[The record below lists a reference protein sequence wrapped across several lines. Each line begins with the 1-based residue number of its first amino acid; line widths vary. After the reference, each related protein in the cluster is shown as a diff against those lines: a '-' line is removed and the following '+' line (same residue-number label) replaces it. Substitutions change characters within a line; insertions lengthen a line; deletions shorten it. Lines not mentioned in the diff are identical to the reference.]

1 MRNVLN
7 KLTKGVFA
15 LFIVK
20 FLLIGAIFIAQ
31 SCQNEDNI
39 LNNKNKESAISN
51 FKKIVINSN
60 PKIYGTLATSPSTRA
75 QKSNIS
81 DEKEIKEILK
91 PLLESSKELLHAYDF
106 TDQEI
111 EDELGS
117 LDNPEVI
124 LSAMLIVAMENQ
136 RKVETASMDIGGLFF
151 NNLYA
156 QRGPGYDDAQLSYY
170 DKSVNC
176 VLRATGIGAAGELL
190 NHGIKNGLKRL
201 GIKGVLKM
209 VGKIAGRTL
218 SWVGVAWAVGDFIS
232 CMNQ

>member
-39 LNNKNKESAISN
+39 PTNKNKEFAISN

-156 QRGPGYDDAQLSYY
+156 QRGPGYDDAQQQSSTY
-170 DKSVNC
+170 DC
-176 VLRATGIGAAGELL
+176 ALRAFGVDAVIDLFNGKVTKQIVKKAIKKIASRAVGWIGAA
-190 NHGIKNGLKRL
+190 
-201 GIKGVLKM
+201 
-209 VGKIAGRTL
+209 
-218 SWVGVAWAVGDFIS
+218 WAAYEFGS
-232 CMNQ
+232 CMGWY